1 MNVQMLFSNDYFKAE
16 EYIVNGTYSS
26 NTNGESFEIMM
37 VLEGNGCIES
47 NIADN
52 VIKLNA
58 GKTVLIPASLG
69 NYFIKT
75 DDIIK
80 ILRVTL

>member
-1 MNVQMLFSNDYFKAE
+1 MFSNDYFTAE
-16 EYIVNGTYSS
+16 EYIINGYYSS
-26 NTNGESFEIMM
+26 KTSKESFELII
-37 VLEGNGCIES
+37 VVDGKGSIES
-47 NIADN
+47 DIANNI
-52 VIKLNA
+52 IKLNI

>member
-1 MNVQMLFSNDYFKAE
+1 KGS
-16 EYIVNGTYSS
+16 
-26 NTNGESFEIMM
+26 
-37 VLEGNGCIES
+37 IES
-47 NIADN
+47 DIANNI
-52 VIKLNA
+52 IKLNI